1 MSFVHTTV
9 VNPLPTVPFPV
20 IAIGASAG
28 GMEALFELLAGL
40 PKDLAAA
47 LLVVTHIPA
56 HSESLLHE
64 VLAMRS
70 ALPVKAVDD
79 GEPLRA
85 GWVYVPR
92 ADHHLMIDGSVVRS
106 TRGPKEC
113 RVRPTINVL
122 FRSVAESCGPRA
134 IGVVLS
140 GMLDDGTAGL
150 WAIKERGGWAFVQ
163 DPKDAMYD
171 SMPLSALE
179 HVAVDG
185 VATAA
190 LLASLIEDAVV
201 AASAVAPAASTGL
214 GLESRLAAGVARKE
228 DAVFQLGKPSRFACP
243 ECHGVL
249 AEIEEGSLIRFRC
262 HTGHGYSMQTL
273 AAELDQEIDDSLWN
287 VARGL
292 EEKVMLIERASANG
306 VMTHGLTE
314 LERVRLR
321 LETLRAL
328 LLSSRLA
335 PVPSKPAG

>member
-1 MSFVHTTV
+1 MHTSAVNALSTV
-9 VNPLPTVPFPV
+9 DFPV

-28 GMEALFELLAGL
+28 GIEALWSLLAAL

-47 LLVVTHIPA
+47 VLVVTHIPA
-56 HSESLLHE
+56 HSESILDR
-64 VLAMRS
+64 VLAMKS
-70 ALPVKAVDD
+70 TLPVKAVDD

-92 ADHHLMIDGSVVRS
+92 VDHHLLIDGPVVRS

-140 GMLDDGTAGL
+140 GTLDDGTAGL
-150 WAIKERGGWAFVQ
+150 WAIKERGGRAYVQ
-163 DPKDAMYD
+163 EPEDAMHD
-171 SMPLSALE
+171 SMPRSALE

-190 LLASLIEDAVV
+190 LLASLIKDAVV
-201 AASAVAPAASTGL
+201 AVSAAAPGWFTGSGL
-214 GLESRLAAGVARKE
+214 GFESRLAAGVSRKE
-228 DAVFQLGKPSRFACP
+228 DAVYQIGQPSRYACP

-249 AEIEEGSLIRFRC
+249 AEIVEGSIIRFRC

-273 AAELDQEIDDSLWN
+273 AAEIDREIDDSLWN
-287 VARGL
+287 AARGL
-292 EEKVMLIERASANG
+292 EEKMMLIERACANG
-306 VMTHGLTE
+306 IMARDGAE
-314 LERVRLR
+314 LERVRVR

-328 LLSSRLA
+328 LLSCQKTSYF
-335 PVPSKPAG
+335 PSQ